1 MKYEVYHN
9 TFGDKDVH
17 VANVE
22 IAGYVPVMKALE
34 ECFRKTNNIEGSWSK
49 GPTFVHEGV
58 TYDNKDYSENV
69 EVVKPLKVDA
79 KGVEWGHRS
88 TSVGDYV
95 VADGVKYKCDMV
107 GWTVWDVAA

>member
-9 TFGDKDVH
+9 AFGDKDIH

-49 GPTFVHEGV
+49 GPTINFKGE
-58 TYDNKDYSENV
+58 TFDNSDYSENV
-69 EVVKPLKVDA
+69 EVVKPLKVDD

-95 VADGVKYKCDMV
+95 IADGVKYICAMT
-107 GWTVWDVAA
+107 GWEVAA

>member
-9 TFGDKDVH
+9 AFGDKDIH
-17 VANVE
+17 VANVN
-22 IAGYVPVMKALE
+22 IADDVPVMEALE
-34 ECFRKTNNIEGSWSK
+34 VVFRKTNNIEGSWSK
-49 GPTFVHEGV
+49 GPTFDFKGE
-58 TYDNKDYSENV
+58 TFDNSDYSENV

-107 GWTVWDVAA
+107 GWTVWEVAA